1 MPKIE
6 NHTTHAFEWTRSVM
20 EPGKA
25 TPTNLPIITFPMA
38 GLRIPP
44 GGGDRVMTPGRVEIS
59 DADLEALRA
68 GDVTKHWLA
77 PDREGKAQLVVM
89 PDNKGAAA
97 PQGRKAA

>member
-6 NHTTHAFEWTRSVM
+6 NHSTRAFEWTRSVV
-20 EPGKA
+20 EAGKP
-25 TPTNLPIITFPMA
+25 TPTNLPTITFPMA

-68 GDVTKHWLA
+68 GDVTKHWLS
-77 PDREGKAQLVVM
+77 PDREGKPQLVVM
-89 PDNKGAAA
+89 ADNKGAAA